1 MGGGRVNYEKLLRRH
16 WPLLVIVPVLAT
28 LITYITTSSTQPQY
42 ASTATVVVLNQDPG
56 LEPQPIATP
65 APGENPPP
73 VDQRALSD
81 LLVDQRLIS
90 TYLELV
96 KRRPVLEQA
105 ANVL

>member
-1 MGGGRVNYEKLLRRH
+1 MNYEKLLRRH
-16 WPLLVIVPVLAT
+16 WPLLVIVPVLVT
-28 LITYITTSSTQPQY
+28 LITYFATSRIQPQY

-56 LEPQPIATP
+56 LEPQPVPTAGPNEVPP
-65 APGENPPP
+65 A

-81 LLVDQRLIS
+81 LLVDQQLIS

-105 ANVL
+105 AAALR